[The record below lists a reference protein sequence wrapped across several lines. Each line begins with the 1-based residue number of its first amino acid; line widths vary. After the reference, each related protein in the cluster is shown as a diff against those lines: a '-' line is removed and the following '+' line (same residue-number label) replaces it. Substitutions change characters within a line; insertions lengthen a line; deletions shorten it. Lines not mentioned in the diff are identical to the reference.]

1 MNKVSYLIVG
11 AVALVS
17 APSFGGEPTYVEGKN
32 IFIETGVDAVDRSPT
47 WYAPMLN
54 KPYAP
59 VFEILA
65 TKGTEGRPLLR
76 LHLRRHAA
84 GDDQVPRA

>member
-1 MNKVSYLIVG
+1 MSKLSHLMIAAMACVG
-11 AVALVS
+11 LPAL
-17 APSFGGEPTYVEGKN
+17 AGEPTYIEGKN

-65 TKGTEGRPLLR
+65 TKGTEGR
-76 LHLRRHAA
+76 
-84 GDDQVPRA
+84 